1 MNIKLFFFLIK
12 ATWCIHWIGFRMSLF
27 YFDDEIYI
35 QNNEYDGLI
44 LGYQS

>member
-1 MNIKLFFFLIK
+1 MNIKLFFWIK
-12 ATWCIHWIGFRMSLF
+12 ATWGIHWIGFRMLLF

-35 QNNEYDGLI
+35 QSNEYDGLI